1 MLASLRKALIGT
13 ALVTVFIA
21 TAGAQSLT
29 PGEEARAVAL
39 ASPTG
44 GAIETASALHPA
56 SSRAG
61 ANRVVVS
68 SVEGVST
75 ETSRRLAVVTLYQ
88 YEGNVTIDRLVD
100 LDTGTVVNERSAQG
114 VGAPVADVEADYAR
128 SLLMADNRITQL
140 LAPFGGEASLSVRL
154 ASYNRDPSDP
164 LYGKRVVDALIST
177 PDGYVTGVQIHVNLS
192 DATVIID
199 R

>member
-1 MLASLRKALIGT
+1 MLTSLRNAVLGT
-13 ALVTVFIA
+13 ALVTIFIA

-39 ASPTG
+39 ASPT

-114 VGAPVADVEADYAR
+114 VGAPVADVEADYAQ

-154 ASYNRDPSDP
+154 HSYNRDPSDP

-177 PDGYVTGVQIHVNLS
+177 PDGYVTGLQIHVNLT

>member
-1 MLASLRKALIGT
+1 MLISLRSAALGT
-13 ALVTVFIA
+13 ALVTALLA

-29 PGEEARAVAL
+29 PGEEARAIQL
-39 ASPTG
+39 ASPA
-44 GAIETASALHPA
+44 GAIDTATALHPS

-61 ANRVVVS
+61 GSRVVVS

-128 SLLMADNRITQL
+128 SLLMADDRITQL
-140 LAPFGGEASLSVRL
+140 LAPFGGDASLSVRL
-154 ASYNRDPSDP
+154 ASHGRDPSDP
-164 LYGKRVVDALIST
+164 LFGKRVVDALIST
-177 PDGYVTGVQIHVNLS
+177 PDGYVTGMQIHVNLT
-192 DATVIID
+192 DATVVIE